1 MAEVT
6 AATKSWLALK
16 GQIVTAAGTLPVA
29 WPGEAFAPDSAY
41 LAVSE
46 VMTPAERR
54 SLRAADPHRLRGSII
69 LRLSIPMSD
78 KQEREVWREA
88 AAQIATAFPADLL
101 LEYDGQSVRVREKAS
116 VTGAYQ
122 DGGWWHQT
130 VQLRYETS
138 LQ

>member
-1 MAEVT
+1 MAEPT
-6 AATKSWLALK
+6 AATKIWLALK
-16 GQIVTAAGTLPVA
+16 RQIEVAAGDIPVA
-29 WPGEAFAPDSAY
+29 WPGEAFEPTGTF

-54 SLRAADPHRLRGSII
+54 SLRASDPHRLRGSLL

-130 VQLRYETS
+130 VQVRYETS
-138 LQ
+138 L

>member
-1 MAEVT
+1 MAEPT
-6 AATKSWLALK
+6 AATKIWLALK
-16 GQIVTAAGTLPVA
+16 GQIANASGTVPVA
-29 WPGEAFAPDSAY
+29 WPGEAFEPTGAY

-46 VMTPAERR
+46 VMTPAERL
-54 SLRAADPHRLRGSII
+54 SLRGSDLHRLRGAVL
-69 LRLSIPMSD
+69 LRLSVPLSD
-78 KQEREVWREA
+78 KKAREVWRET

-130 VQLRYETS
+130 IQIRYET
-138 LQ
+138 QV